1 MAISRSTSISSEAEL
16 LHSYGGPINAVV
28 VGAGGGIGAAV
39 VELLD
44 HCPNVETIFS
54 VSRRPLPE
62 GQKITS
68 LVVDIEA
75 EETIE
80 AAAKVVKAEVGT
92 VHLVFVATGI
102 LHDGDQGPEK
112 TFRSLSSDW
121 AARVF
126 AINATGPMLVAKHFV
141 PLMPRDEK
149 AVFAAISAK
158 VGSITDN
165 GLGGWYTY
173 RASKAAL
180 NQLIRTLSIEVAR
193 KYSDAVCLAL
203 HPGTVDTRLSGPFQ
217 GGVPDERLFTP
228 EYAAN
233 RLLQVIDQADA
244 TDSGRLVAWDGEILP
259 Y

>member
-1 MAISRSTSISSEAEL
+1 MLQSFD
-16 LHSYGGPINAVV
+16 GPINAVV

-39 VELLD
+39 LELLD
-44 HCPNVETIFS
+44 HCPGVAEIFAL
-54 VSRRPLPE
+54 SRRRVPE

-68 LVVDIEA
+68 MIVDLEN
-75 EETIE
+75 EETIAE
-80 AAAKVVKAEVGT
+80 AAKAARERFGT
-92 VHLVFVATGI
+92 IHLVFVATGI
-102 LHDGDQGPEK
+102 LHDDEHQPEK
-112 TFRSLSSDW
+112 TFGSLSPEW

-141 PLMPRDEK
+141 PLLPRGDK
-149 AVFAAISAK
+149 SVFASISAK

-180 NQLIRTLSIEVAR
+180 NQLNKTLSIEVAR
-193 KYSDAVCLAL
+193 KYPEAVCLAL
-203 HPGTVDTRLSGPFQ
+203 HPGTVDTRLSSPFQ
-217 GGVPDERLFTP
+217 GGVPDQRLFSP

-233 RLLQVIDQADA
+233 RLVQVIDQAEA
-244 TDSGRLVAWDGEILP
+244 NDSGRLVAWDGEILP